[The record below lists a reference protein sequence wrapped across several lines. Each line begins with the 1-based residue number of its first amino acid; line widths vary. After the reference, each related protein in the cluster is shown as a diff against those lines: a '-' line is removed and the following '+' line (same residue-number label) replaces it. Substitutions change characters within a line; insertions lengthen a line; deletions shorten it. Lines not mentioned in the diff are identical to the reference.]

1 MQTIQIE
8 IPDEIALLIN
18 TFSQPKEEFVLEA
31 IEEKIRREKGKV
43 KLAER
48 GISEEEALTQRAAF
62 ATFSEDWESPEMDVY
77 DLIEL
82 STPTGKQSGLLS
94 DSLIATDNLATLH
107 EKFIDRKLGSL
118 PDLNEVEKAL
128 AHTLGLILK
137 D

>member
-1 MQTIQIE
+1 MMTIQLE
-8 IPDEIALLIN
+8 IPDEIAQQIN

-77 DLIEL
+77 D
-82 STPTGKQSGLLS
+82 
-94 DSLIATDNLATLH
+94 
-107 EKFIDRKLGSL
+107 KL
-118 PDLNEVEKAL
+118 
-128 AHTLGLILK
+128 
-137 D
+137 